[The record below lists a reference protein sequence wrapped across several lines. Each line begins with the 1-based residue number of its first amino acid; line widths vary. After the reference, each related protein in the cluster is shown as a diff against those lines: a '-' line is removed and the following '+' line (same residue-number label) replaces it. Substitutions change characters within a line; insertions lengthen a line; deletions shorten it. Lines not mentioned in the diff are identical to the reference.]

1 MAVTIRNAP
10 NRKNTQVKREIMAA
24 PMRMNTPRNTNA
36 MVIPMDSTNFC
47 SCFGTAKF
55 DMMMTKTNRLSIL
68 SEYSVSQPE

>member
-1 MAVTIRNAP
+1 
-10 NRKNTQVKREIMAA
+10 MAA

-36 MVIPMDSTNFC
+36 IVMPMDSTNFC

-55 DMMMTKTNRLSIL
+55 DIMMTKTNRLSIL